1 MAQAICAPSF
11 SEFCVSVIRVMPTFV
26 FAFILATM
34 WYFPALRLI
43 EQEKHGTVV
52 SDVRSNGTSLA
63 QFNANLTSSGQ
74 HGRSTQRSPRQVGTH
89 HRSHLHQTREPQ
101 SVDEVDEFWA
111 EERIR

>member
-1 MAQAICAPSF
+1 MQ
-11 SEFCVSVIRVMPTFV
+11 RFV
-26 FAFILATM
+26 FAVIVATM
-34 WYFPALRLI
+34 WYLPALRLV
-43 EQEKHGTVV
+43 EQEMHDAVV
-52 SDVRSNGTSLA
+52 SGNGTSLA